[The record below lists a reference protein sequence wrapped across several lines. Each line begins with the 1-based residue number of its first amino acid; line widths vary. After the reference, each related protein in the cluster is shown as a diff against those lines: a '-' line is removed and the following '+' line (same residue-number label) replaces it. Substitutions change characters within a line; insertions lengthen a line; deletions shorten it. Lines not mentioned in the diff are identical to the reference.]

1 MDHTQ
6 QQRSPPVQH
15 RRQSWGLDPRLQH
28 VRFFIGD
35 PNDDYIKRRVALEQA
50 DHSDVHMSP
59 WYTDSNSNDTLK
71 VYDMLEWAATLP
83 NITHLIK
90 VPMLHPYVDFGA
102 GKHSSSPSG

>member
-1 MDHTQ
+1 MYVHVTFEKHQ
-6 QQRSPPVQH
+6 ARPT
-15 RRQSWGLDPRLQH
+15 RQSWGTDKHLRH

-50 DHSDVHMSP
+50 DHGDVHMSP

-71 VYDMLEWAATLP
+71 VYDMLEWAINLP

-90 VPMLHPYVDFGA
+90 VASCGA
-102 GKHSSSPSG
+102 V